1 MDVGGFRQLIAVGAI
16 MGVEEEYAVAPNAT
30 QNSVIPLSRPPHTL
44 LVCTRFPRTQ
54 GPRTLT
60 TTDYLSALFGTLN
73 PIQSIT
79 RLEWKPSGRENPVH
93 TSRATSANPFFWQPT
108 SLFTQHHH
116 ARNNNVLFLS
126 LTHSMQDFS
135 ISSFLKTQQ
144 ANTSSFC

>member
-93 TSRATSANPFFWQPT
+93 TSRATSANPFFLAANFFVYST
-108 SLFTQHHH
+108 SSRTQQQ
-116 ARNNNVLFLS
+116 RTIS
-126 LTHSMQDFS
+126 LTHSLHATFFNQF
-135 ISSFLKTQQ
+135 ISQNS
-144 ANTSSFC
+144 ASEY